1 MIRRPPRSTRTDP
14 LFPYTTLFRS
24 RGAPRDCWC
33 NSIERTNLPSFS
45 RLDHGPAAHNEDGA
59 TKVGRIRL
67 TDEQIADFRRD
78 GFLVVRG
85 MFSAVEMHRIERC
98 TRAFD
103 AYPEDPGKEMMY
115 LATSISA
122 YVGRPARRER
132 VGNIGMSMGD

>member
-33 NSIERTNLPSFS
+33 NSIERTHLPSFT
-45 RLDHGPAAHNEDGA
+45 RLVHGPAAHNEDGA
-59 TKVGRIRL
+59 TKLGRTRL

-85 MFSAVEMHRIERC
+85 MFSAAEMRWIERWTC
-98 TRAFD
+98 EVE
-103 AYPEDPGKEMMY
+103 AYPEAPGKYLMY
-115 LATSISA
+115 FEKSPQDS
-122 YVGRPARRER
+122 
-132 VGNIGMSMGD
+132 